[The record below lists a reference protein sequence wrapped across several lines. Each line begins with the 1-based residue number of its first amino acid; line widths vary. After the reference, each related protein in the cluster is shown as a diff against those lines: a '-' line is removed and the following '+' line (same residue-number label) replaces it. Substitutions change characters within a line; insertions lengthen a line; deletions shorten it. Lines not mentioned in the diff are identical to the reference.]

1 MSFLRSPLLCI
12 ALVLTYSFVDV
23 RKSNAQTKSPNC
35 SPPSVLLDFIKLRIE
50 QSRLAT
56 YKPLSCVDIKTLTST
71 NPSSIEL
78 TTGRKNGEP
87 VICIGTSRDYPCQY
101 VVGVLKGSLDPTSA
115 LASIFSVSQ
124 RDPDAP
130 LNETV
135 ERLFIRPAA
144 LIR

>member
-1 MSFLRSPLLCI
+1 MSFYRSPLLYI
-12 ALVLTYSFVDV
+12 SLVLIYSSIDV
-23 RKSNAQTKSPNC
+23 CQSNAQTQVLNC
-35 SPPSVLLDFIKLRIE
+35 SPPSTLLDFIKSRIE
-50 QSRLAT
+50 QSKLAT
-56 YKPLSCVDIKTLTST
+56 YKPLSCVDVKTLNST
-71 NPSSIEL
+71 NPSLIEL

-101 VVGVLKGSLDPTSA
+101 VVGILKDTLDPTSA

-124 RDPDAP
+124 RNPDAP